1 MSTQLQTNNQDFEM
15 GELDTFPKILRH
27 NAKNWPNE
35 TAMREKEFG
44 IWNEFTWQDYNNR
57 VKWLSLAL
65 MKLGVN
71 LKEAIALLGDN
82 RPEWVWGEVSAHA
95 MGCYSIGIFQDSLH
109 EEVVY
114 LLNKS
119 NATVVIAE
127 DEEQC
132 DKLLELGDEITDVKI
147 IVYCDPRGMRKYND
161 KRLIS
166 IEDIYKK
173 GQEIDKMHPDLYDCY
188 VDATNADETA
198 IYCTTSGT
206 TSKPK
211 IAFLAGGN
219 FVKHCSSYLR
229 ADPRQPGDN
238 YVSVLPLP
246 WIMEQVYAVGQA
258 LISRQ
263 IVNFVEGQETLM
275 ADLREIGPSFVL
287 LAPRVWEGIL
297 ADVKSRMMDS
307 TPLKQKLFDFA
318 FALSEKAQLS
328 GKRSW
333 FADFLL
339 MNALKDR
346 LGFTYLK
353 SAATGGAAMGPDT
366 FRFFQTIG
374 VPLRQLYGQT
384 ELCGAYTVHQ
394 ENDVDY
400 DSVGVAFD
408 TAEVKVINT
417 DKAGVGEVIARTVG
431 MFTGYLD
438 NQKAYD
444 EDVIDGWM
452 HTGDAGYFKP
462 SGHLVIIDRIKDLAK
477 TSNGAQYSPQYIENK
492 LKFSSFIGEA
502 VILGKDKPYLSAIIC
517 IRFSIVSKWAEQQGY
532 GFTNYTSLSAL
543 PEVYQQLTEEV
554 EKVNATLPEA
564 QKIHK
569 FILLYKE
576 LDADDGELTRT
587 RKVRRTVIADKYGDI
602 IESIYDNKTMVDI
615 DTVITFQ
622 DGGSSRIQTQLKVAT
637 VIESDGES
645 HSENDVK
652 RGGEN
657 EGSVVSSISS
667 QNQRKAS

>member
-1 MSTQLQTNNQDFEM
+1 MSTQLPTNKLQTNKQNFEM

-44 IWNEFTWQDYNNR
+44 IWNEFNWQDYNNR

-65 MKLGVN
+65 IKLGVN
-71 LKEAIALLGDN
+71 PKEAIALLGDN
-82 RPEWVWGEVSAHA
+82 RPEWVWGEISAHA

-132 DKLLELGDEITDVKI
+132 DKLFELGDEIDDVKI
-147 IVYCDPRGMRKYND
+147 IVYCDPRGMRKYDD

-166 IEDIYKK
+166 IEEIYKQ
-173 GQEIDKMHPDLYDCY
+173 GQEIDKLSPDLYDSY
-188 VDATNADETA
+188 VDATDADETA

-229 ADPRQPGDN
+229 ADPRKPGDN

-318 FALSEKAQLS
+318 FALSEKSQLA

-384 ELCGAYTVHQ
+384 ELCGAYTVHN
-394 ENDVDY
+394 EDDVDY

-408 TAEVKVINT
+408 TAQVKVINT
-417 DKAGVGEVIARTVG
+417 DKAGVGEVIAKTVG

-438 NQKAYD
+438 NQSAYD

-477 TSNGAQYSPQYIENK
+477 TSNGVQYSPQYIENK

-543 PEVYQQLTEEV
+543 PEVYQKLTEEV
-554 EKVNATLPEA
+554 EKVNATLPDA
-564 QKIHK
+564 QKINK

-602 IESIYDNKTMVDI
+602 IESIYDNKKMVDI

-622 DGGSSRIQTQLKVAT
+622 DGGSSRIQTQLKVAK
-637 VIESDGES
+637 VIESDG
-645 HSENDVK
+645 
-652 RGGEN
+652 RN
-657 EGSVVSSISS
+657 EACAVAAITN

>member
-1 MSTQLQTNNQDFEM
+1 MSNLQVAATKDYEM

-27 NAKNWPNE
+27 NVKNWPNDI
-35 TAMREKEFG
+35 AMREKEFG
-44 IWNEFTWQDYNNR
+44 IWNEFTWQDYSDR
-57 VKWLSLAL
+57 VKWISLAL
-65 MKLGVN
+65 RKLGVQP
-71 LKEAIALLGDN
+71 KEAIALLGDN

-127 DEEQC
+127 NEEQC
-132 DKLLELGDEITDVKI
+132 DKLLELGDEISDVKI
-147 IVYCDPRGMRKYND
+147 IVYCDPRGMRKYDD

-166 IEDIYKK
+166 IEDIYSQ
-173 GQEIDKMHPDLYDCY
+173 GQEIDKMSPELYDVY
-188 VDATNADETA
+188 VDATNADDTA
-198 IYCTTSGT
+198 LYCTTSGT

-211 IAFLAGGN
+211 IAFLGGGN

-258 LISRQ
+258 LIARQ
-263 IVNFVEGQETLM
+263 IVNFVEEQETLM
-275 ADLREIGPSFVL
+275 ADLREIGPTFVL

-297 ADVKSRMMDS
+297 ADVKARMMDS
-307 TPLKQKLFDFA
+307 TPLKQKLFDYA
-318 FALSEKAQLS
+318 FNKAEKAQAQ

-384 ELCGAYTVHQ
+384 ELCGAYTVHK
-394 ENDVDY
+394 EGDVDY

-408 TAEVKVINT
+408 TAEIKVINT
-417 DKAGVGEVIARTVG
+417 DKEGVGEVIARTVG

-462 SGHLVIIDRIKDLAK
+462 SG
-477 TSNGAQYSPQYIENK
+477 Q

-502 VILGKDKPYLSAIIC
+502 VILGKDMPYLSAIIC
-517 IRFSIVSKWAEQQGY
+517 IRFSIVSKWAEQQGL
-532 GFTNYTSLSAL
+532 GFTNYTSLSAV
-543 PEVYQQLTEEV
+543 PEVYAKLSEEV
-554 EKVNATLPEA
+554 KKVNATLPDA
-564 QKIHK
+564 QKINK

-602 IESIYDNKTMVDI
+602 IGSIYDNKETVDI

-622 DGGSSRIQTQLKVAT
+622 DGGSSRIQTTLKVAT
-637 VIESDGES
+637 VIENDGS
-645 HSENDVK
+645 A
-652 RGGEN
+652 
-657 EGSVVSSISS
+657 VSAKSS
-667 QNQRKAS
+667 QTQRKAS

>member
-1 MSTQLQTNNQDFEM
+1 MSNARQVKQTFDM
-15 GELDTFPKILRH
+15 GQLDTFPKILRH
-27 NAKNWPNE
+27 NALNWA
-35 TAMREKEFG
+35 TDIAMREKEFG
-44 IWNEFTWQDYNNR
+44 IWNEFNWQDYQDR
-57 VKWLSLAL
+57 VMWLSLAL
-65 MKLGVN
+65 TELGIN
-71 LKEAIALLGDN
+71 AGDAIALLGDN
-82 RPEWVWGEVSAHA
+82 RPEWVWGEVAAHA
-95 MGCYSIGIFQDSLH
+95 MGCFSIGIFQDSLH

-132 DKLLELGDEITDVKI
+132 DKLLELGDEIPAVKV
-147 IVYCDPRGMRKYND
+147 IVYCDPRGMRKYDD
-161 KRLIS
+161 KRLIN
-166 IEDIYKK
+166 IEDIYQQ
-173 GQEIDKMHPDLYDCY
+173 GQKIAEASPELYDRM
-188 VDATNADETA
+188 VDATDANKTA

-246 WIMEQVYAVGQA
+246 WIMEQVYAIGQA
-258 LISRQ
+258 LIARQ
-263 IVNFVEGQETLM
+263 IVNFVEEQETLM
-275 ADLREIGPSFVL
+275 ADLREIGPTFVL

-297 ADVKSRMMDS
+297 ADVKARMMDS
-307 TPLKQKLFDFA
+307 TPFKQKLFDYA
-318 FALSEKAQLS
+318 MKLAEKAQEQ

-333 FADFLL
+333 LADKLL

-346 LGFTYLK
+346 LGFSFLK

-384 ELCGAYTVHQ
+384 ELCGAYTVHK
-394 ENDVDY
+394 EDDVDY

-417 DKAGVGEVIARTVG
+417 DKEGVGEVIAKTVG

-438 NQKAYD
+438 NQAAYD

-477 TSNGAQYSPQYIENK
+477 TSFGVQYSPQYIENK

-517 IRFSIVSKWAEQQGY
+517 IRFSIVAKWAEQQGY
-532 GFTNYTSLSAL
+532 SFTNYTNLATL
-543 PEVYQQLTEEV
+543 PEVYQKLTEEV
-554 EKVNATLPEA
+554 QKVNETLPDA

-587 RKVRRTVIADKYGDI
+587 RKVRRSVIADKYGDI
-602 IESIYDNKTMVDI
+602 IESLYNDQEVVDI
-615 DTVITFQ
+615 DTIITFQ
-622 DGGSSRIQTQLKVAT
+622 DGSKSRIQTQLKVAT
-637 VIESDGES
+637 LLNNGSTTSESNINTTTTER
-645 HSENDVK
+645 K
-652 RGGEN
+652 
-657 EGSVVSSISS
+657 VS
-667 QNQRKAS
+667 